1 MSIVDSLRET
11 ICEEEKARKS
21 GGNLEAALEKYHD
34 MVKRHILVPRENQLV
49 LDSLEFRKNSNFF

>member
-1 MSIVDSLRET
+1 MSIIDSLRET
-11 ICEEEKARKS
+11 ISEEEKTRKS

-34 MVKRHILVPRENQLV
+34 MVKRQVLIPRENQLA